1 MNRWFRVGL
10 AVLVGVLAAAVP
22 FGYKSIVGTKYRN
35 FRVVEPG
42 VLYRSGQMSP
52 AGFQTIAQEYGL
64 RTVVS
69 LREVRDGDD
78 GKPSPDRQEA
88 EWCRA
93 NGVKHITLSPMVW
106 RPAGDQPPP
115 VEANLREFFRVMDDP
130 AARPVLIHCFAGI
143 HRTGGYVGLYR
154 IEYDGWPADAA
165 IAEMKSMG
173 TPRTTFDDEIPD
185 YLRAYVRGR
194 LRPGG

>member
-1 MNRWFRVGL
+1 MKRMIPVGL
-10 AVLVGVLAAAVP
+10 AVLVGLLVAAVP
-22 FGYKSIVGTKYRN
+22 FGYRSVVGTKYRN

-93 NGVKHITLSPMVW
+93 NGVTHITLAPMVW
-106 RPAGDQPPP
+106 RPAGDQPVP
-115 VEANLREFFRVMDDP
+115 VEANLREFFRVMNDP
-130 AARPVLIHCFAGI
+130 ASKPVLVHCFAGI
-143 HRTGGYVGLYR
+143 HRTGGYVAMYR
-154 IEYDGWPADAA
+154 IEYDGWAAADA
-165 IAEMKSMG
+165 ITEMKTMG

-185 YLRAYVRGR
+185 YLRTYVRGR
-194 LRPGG
+194 LRR